1 MKNLSTIALLLIFS
15 LTTHSVSAKIWR
27 VNNMTGVVADFTTIQ
42 AAHDA
47 ASAGDTIHI
56 EPSVNQYSGIQCYKR
71 LVWLSVGNFLTE
83 NPGNQFSNYPASISY
98 MAFQPGSQGSVVSL
112 FANSLSIYENEIS
125 VIRSSV
131 SGNLSV
137 NGSNCVIMQS
147 FITGYVTLNGT
158 GNIISNNII
167 SAGLEMS
174 YNTSSAV
181 INNNIFNHKIYAYVG
196 YQYNNIIIKNAVF
209 QNNISVLG
217 QMTFDAF
224 NSTYSNNMCADNSF
238 PEGYSNLRNVNMT
251 TVFENHTGTTDK
263 DFKIKSGSP
272 SIGVGYGGVDLGPF
286 GGSTPYKLAMQPAIP
301 AVTNISTPSSTGGNT
316 IQVTIS
322 AKSNN

>member
-15 LTTHSVSAKIWR
+15 LMTHSVSAKIWR
-27 VNNMTGVVADFTTIQ
+27 VNNMTGVVADFTTMQ

-56 EPSVNQYSGIQCYKR
+56 EPSVNQYSGINCSKR
-71 LVWLSVGNFLTE
+71 LVWLSIGNFLTE
-83 NPGNQFSNYPASISY
+83 NPGNQFSNYSGQVTHIGLY
-98 MAFQPGSQGSVVSL
+98 NGSQGSVVSL
-112 FANSLSIYENEIS
+112 HVGSINIGENEIS
-125 VIRSSV
+125 IIRSFV
-131 SGNLSV
+131 SGNLSIS
-137 NGSNCVIMQS
+137 GSNCVVMQS
-147 FITGYVTLNGT
+147 FINGFIGLNGSS
-158 GNIISNNII
+158 NIVSNNII
-167 SAGLEMS
+167 SAGLEMN

-181 INNNIFNHKIYAYVG
+181 INNNIFNHKIYGYVG
-196 YQYNNIIIKNAVF
+196 YSYNNIVIKNSVF

-224 NSTYSNNMCADNSF
+224 NSTYSNNMCPDNSF
-238 PEGYSNLRNVNMT
+238 PAGFSNLRNVNMT

-263 DFKIKSGSP
+263 DFKIKTGSP

-286 GGSTPYKLAMQPAIP
+286 GGSTPYKLALQPAIP
-301 AVTNISTPSSTGGNT
+301 AITNISTPSSTGGNT